1 MSKFNESQSAKAVN
15 SANENNEV
23 TEVYI
28 DKAILKSM
36 KWIVNGK
43 GVVVTITDLFGN
55 ILDERVWV
63 EKSIENGLIYKFC
76 VERKGKTYSIE
87 VNSATWSDYDLF
99 NGNMLKN
106 VTMELYR
113 LINEDVLKG

>member
-1 MSKFNESQSAKAVN
+1 MKMKENLKGQSAKAA
-15 SANENNEV
+15 SAQENEV

-43 GVVVTITDLFGN
+43 GVVVTLTDLFDN
-55 ILDERVWV
+55 IIDERVWV

-113 LINEDVLKG
+113 LINEDVFEG